1 MNSRRGNLGPTALV
15 RRGRL
20 MSPQKPSIGLSQSL
34 LEKSGELVVE
44 LDWELKLVI
53 LTFAVVV
60 VLITSTGH

>member
-1 MNSRRGNLGPTALV
+1 
-15 RRGRL
+15 

-53 LTFAVVV
+53 LTSCYCCGFNHIHWSLTHGIFCTFLRTVI
-60 VLITSTGH
+60 L